1 MVKRFDGYIPVDIR
15 CWGIMLGYIRRLE
28 VDIFGLVVDIFG
40 SVVHILALVVDIL
53 ALVVDI
59 LGLVVD
65 NLMLKRILGHNFD
78 DKNGL
83 DANIPMIKRDLWGH
97 FDAKKGLG
105 AIFYEKFLCCNIGS
119 VRMRNLPPIVG

>member
-28 VDIFGLVVDIFG
+28 VDIFGWVVDIFG

-53 ALVVDI
+53 A
-59 LGLVVD
+59 LVVD

-97 FDAKKGLG
+97 FDAKKGLY